1 MWKMQRSM
9 CYGAC
14 TQRIRTEFLINDTSK
29 NIDDNIMSCIEC
41 GCCSYICPSRRLL
54 AETIKAG
61 KKKAAIYLSHHK
73 ESK

>member
-1 MWKMQRSM
+1 MGLVPRELEQN
-9 CYGAC
+9 
-14 TQRIRTEFLINDTSK
+14 FLINDTSK

-61 KKKAAIYLSHHK
+61 KKKATIFLAKKK
-73 ESK
+73 ENK